1 MELPQTFGSE
11 RDKGQNSNAYS
22 ISAAH
27 RNKCH
32 EQSEWHTGSGGD
44 PGDSKPRGGICDSA
58 TLWPYDVAR
67 SPIILKKKT

>member
-22 ISAAH
+22 GSAAH

-44 PGDSKPRGGICDSA
+44 PGDSKPCQE
-58 TLWPYDVAR
+58 VA
-67 SPIILKKKT
+67 SVAQLPCGHTMLPDHQLF